1 MFFVC
6 SFATFP
12 SKHFWFLSPSICT
25 LLSLLQR
32 VAVCCDTLR
41 CCSVLQCVAVCLCSQ
56 IHPFAHS
63 SSDTHTHNLFL
74 PRSPFFTSIIS
85 VSLAHTRIHT
95 RARSLSLALSVSRS
109 RSVHISFS
117 VSVSISSSVAFRPA
131 PAFSFYNLAI
141 SARAEIMSPVFMT
154 TFPRK
159 SRTFP
164 QMRHKVAKSHCSP
177 LLPSKRHRRIASRFR
192 NLDNI

>member
-1 MFFVC
+1 VFFVC

-12 SKHFWFLSPSICT
+12 SKRFLFLSPSICT

-109 RSVHISFS
+109 VL
-117 VSVSISSSVAFRPA
+117 SIFLFLSLSLF
-131 PAFSFYNLAI
+131 L
-141 SARAEIMSPVFMT
+141 
-154 TFPRK
+154 
-159 SRTFP
+159 
-164 QMRHKVAKSHCSP
+164 P
-177 LLPSKRHRRIASRFR
+177 LLLSDPPLLSLSIILQYLRAQKLCRPSS
-192 NLDNI
+192 